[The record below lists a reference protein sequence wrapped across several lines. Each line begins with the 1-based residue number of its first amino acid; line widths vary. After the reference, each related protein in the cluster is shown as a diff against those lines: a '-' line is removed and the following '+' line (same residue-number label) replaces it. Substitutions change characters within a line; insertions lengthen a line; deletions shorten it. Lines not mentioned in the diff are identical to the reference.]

1 MLKLIIEDDE
11 GRRSIVPFARD
22 EISIGR
28 QEGNAIRLSERN
40 VSRRHAR
47 LRRSG
52 SQILVE
58 DLGSSYGVRIN
69 GKRIE
74 GEVPFNVG
82 DLLQIGDYDLIVQN
96 EASEAPEKPAPTA
109 KQAESRTQLEVP
121 AAGLDSTQDH
131 TKTQQVHTDPHAY
144 SDRVNLGPDH
154 TPRLLIINTEL
165 AGREFACIR
174 DELRLGR
181 SYDNDIAI
189 EHPSLSRSH
198 ARLVLGADGAWELV
212 DQGAVN
218 GVHLDG
224 VRIERAHLKD
234 GDEFD
239 LGHVR
244 MRFLLPQ
251 RKRWGRKLLRGV
263 GWGAIGLSISA
274 GVLVLAMVGLLAF
287 SPSVAAKVLPAQVV
301 DRFAALPEDPAEV
314 ASEALVSVPDDVSEL
329 MATRIAPAVELANG
343 REFQKAIQLI
353 EALPDN
359 VRSEG
364 TEALL
369 DQLRA
374 ELEVRTMLSEAQRF
388 IDSGEIPEAQAL
400 ITASRDTRAWRK
412 ELGIMMGRLVDARA
426 AWKERTTKERAE
438 RAERV
443 EGLYLSGRDALS
455 RGQLGA
461 AESAFQQCVAL
472 DPRAAPCHLGLG
484 GTYARTRGKA
494 ELGAT
499 HYEEFL
505 ELSPEDPAAPV
516 VQAVLANYGDAKRR
530 AGR

>member
-40 VSRRHAR
+40 VSRQHAR

-52 SQILVE
+52 SQILVQ

-69 GKRIE
+69 GKRID

-96 EASEAPEKPAPTA
+96 EVAEAPEKPAAAPKPA
-109 KQAESRTQLEVP
+109 PRTQLEVP
-121 AAGLDSTQDH
+121 SPHLDSTQDH
-131 TKTQQVHTDPHAY
+131 TKTQQVQTNPHAY
-144 SDRVNLGPDH
+144 SDRVHLAPDS
-154 TPRLLIINTEL
+154 TPRLLIINTDL

-189 EHPSLSRSH
+189 EHPSLSRNH

-244 MRFLLPQ
+244 MRFLLPP
-251 RKRWGRKLLRGV
+251 RNLLGRKILRGI
-263 GWGAIGLSISA
+263 GWGAIGLSITA

-287 SPSVAAKVLPAQVV
+287 NPSLAAKTLPAQVV
-301 DRFAALPEDPAEV
+301 DRFATLPAEPDDV
-314 ASEALVSVPDDVSEL
+314 SEALVTLPDDVSEL
-329 MATRIAPAVELANG
+329 MASRITPAVELANG
-343 REFQKAIQLI
+343 REFQKAIEMI
-353 EALPDN
+353 EALPAN

-364 TEALL
+364 TEVLL
-369 DQLRA
+369 DRLRA

-412 ELGIMMGRLVDARA
+412 ELGIMMGRLVEARA
-426 AWKERTTKERAE
+426 EWKERTAKERTE

-443 EGLYLSGRDALS
+443 EGLYITGRDALS

-516 VQAVLANYGDAKRR
+516 VQTVLANYGDAKRR